1 MKRSII
7 MNQLNIGASKTAS
20 SSFKTEDSTATKGV
34 NTGLQ

>member
-20 SSFKTEDSTATKGV
+20 SSFKDSTAAKGV
-34 NTGLQ
+34 NMGLQ